1 MSIFPDGALPDTRPA
16 SARDKDYDAKE
27 IAGVHHTTPFGHKKI
42 TRLTATVY
50 SQEFTSSCV
59 PHAFYTQL
67 EYEKLVKPAPKGMS
81 QLLTYRKRANFPNP
95 GTAAVDAYNRIREGQ
110 SENNSAP
117 VKKNHREAEANSL
130 PYLKGSPLISD
141 FEYFTINNYAS
152 VPSEVSRG
160 KAITIFIYATEA
172 EWSQEY
178 VKIQT
183 PNLSINDAYVRHA
196 VCLVPQ
202 GDFKENATLWLT
214 VHDSAAF
221 GGRFL
226 RYMDMDFFMKR
237 GYFAA
242 KVYGKNQGPTPPPP
256 VTALPLVACEFK
268 EQNRNVLNLQGY
280 LIQKGLLESQYQTG
294 YYGNLTAKAL
304 LEWQLLNYKQFNY
317 VRPVR
322 EILSMDGKFFG
333 PQSINVVTKD
343 V

>member
-1 MSIFPDGALPDTRPA
+1 MSIFPNGALPDTRPA
-16 SARDKDYDAKE
+16 SSREKDYDAKE
-27 IAGVHHTTPFGHKKI
+27 VAGVHHTTPFRHKKI
-42 TRLTATVY
+42 TKLTATVY

-95 GTAAVDAYNRIREGQ
+95 GTAAVDAYERIREGQ
-110 SENNSAP
+110 SIHSAAP
-117 VKKNHREAEANSL
+117 VKKSHRESEANLL
-130 PYLKGSPLISD
+130 PYLKGDLLISD
-141 FEYFTINNYAS
+141 FEYFTINNYTT
-152 VPSEVSRG
+152 VPGEVSEG
-160 KAITIFIYATEA
+160 KAVTIFIYATEA

-178 VKIQT
+178 VKIKT
-183 PNLSINDAYVRHA
+183 PNLSINNAYVRHA

-202 GDFKENATLWLT
+202 GDFKEGITEWLT
-214 VHDSAAF
+214 VHDSAHF
-221 GGRFL
+221 GGRHL
-226 RYMDMDFFMKR
+226 RYVDMDFFLKR
-237 GYFAA
+237 CYFAA
-242 KVYGKNQGPTPPPP
+242 KVYGKNNKPTPEPP
-256 VTALPLVACEFK
+256 VTHLPTEPCEFK
-268 EQNRNVLNLQGY
+268 DEGRNVLNLQGY
-280 LIQKGLLESQYQTG
+280 LIHKGLLESQYQTG

-343 V
+343 L